1 MTFVPRKLISPLP
14 VSTRTAM
21 STQSFAEKWPAPLK
35 QRIARAAKSVAFEPL
50 PCQIAL
56 KALSRSDEHVKQAK
70 DAWLS
75 SLLSH
80 LSIEASKLSDELSS
94 LSLSQSE
101 PALSHEEQQQITE
114 ELLLLALN
122 ILPISSKATDNKPH
136 YTAIRRSC
144 LVYLLA
150 ALNIPLSLLIDV
162 EKATAQQLYFQML
175 EAEREKNKK
184 GSATSGKTSS
194 ALAAASAKAGNWKWA
209 ATGAGFLAGGLAIGI
224 TGGLA
229 APAIGG
235 LLWVVLL
242 GRLSF
247 PYTCFSRA
255 GGTGGLLGFLG
266 GTGGAVFI
274 GTLFGL
280 GQSLRLICDIVPD
293 ASIGGGGLTAYRVKR
308 RVEGIEVSSSSVC
321 SGKSG

>member
-1 MTFVPRKLISPLP
+1 MTFVPRRLRSPL
-14 VSTRTAM
+14 SLSLLAAM

-35 QRIARAAKSVAFEPL
+35 QRIARAAKSVASEPL

-56 KALSRSDEHVKQAK
+56 RALSRSDEHVKQAK

-80 LSIEASKLSDELSS
+80 LSIEPSKLSDELSS
-94 LSLSQSE
+94 LSLSE
-101 PALSHEEQQQITE
+101 PALPHEEQQQITE

-150 ALNIPLSLLIDV
+150 ALNIPLSLLINV

-194 ALAAASAKAGNWKWA
+194 ALAAATAKAGSWKWA

-235 LLWVVLL
+235 LL
-242 GRLSF
+242 
-247 PYTCFSRA
+247 
-255 GGTGGLLGFLG
+255 
-266 GTGGAVFI
+266 
-274 GTLFGL
+274 
-280 GQSLRLICDIVPD
+280 
-293 ASIGGGGLTAYRVKR
+293 
-308 RVEGIEVSSSSVC
+308 
-321 SGKSG
+321 